1 MARYEHLPIY
11 KKALETAVYLQEVIR
26 NFSRYDKYSVGAD
39 LKDLSRQILRLIV
52 RANSA
57 LDKREVLSEL
67 VENCEMLKITLVFAK
82 EVKAFNNFKSFQQ
95 ASGLAVQLCRQSEG
109 WLKSSRSGRNQ
120 QPPRAGR

>member
-11 KKALETAVYLQEVIR
+11 KKALETAVYLQGVIR

-52 RANSA
+52 RTNSA
-57 LDKREVLSEL
+57 RDKRETLREL
-67 VENCEMLKITLVFAK
+67 VECCEMLKITLVFAK
-82 EVKAFNNFKSFQQ
+82 EIKAFKNFKNFQQ

-109 WLKSSRSGRNQ
+109 WLKSSSKGQNQ
-120 QPPRAGR
+120 QPPLAGS

>member
-11 KKALETAVYLQEVIR
+11 KKALETAVYLQGVIR
-26 NFSRYDKYSVGAD
+26 GFSRYDKYSVGAD

-57 LDKREVLSEL
+57 VDKQQSLREL
-67 VENCEMLKITLVFAK
+67 VEYCEMLKITLVFAK

-120 QPPRAGR
+120 QPPSAGR